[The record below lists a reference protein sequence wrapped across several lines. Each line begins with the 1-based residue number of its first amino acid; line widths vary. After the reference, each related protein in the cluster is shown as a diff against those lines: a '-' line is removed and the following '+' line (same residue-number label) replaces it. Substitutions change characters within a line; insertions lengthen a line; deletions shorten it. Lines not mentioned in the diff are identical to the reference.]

1 MMKMMN
7 PSSMN
12 SMMNYQPNSEFNIK
26 FQTEI
31 NETLGNEG
39 LIFISKSKEYSKK
52 KKIPLIKL
60 LQYYELLRANKTS
73 FNNQNCKAVCLY
85 FLCKYATLPTVEWD
99 FYPRWGL
106 HPGFL
111 PGKA

>member
-1 MMKMMN
+1 MKMMN

-39 LIFISKSKEYSKK
+39 LIFISKSKEY
-52 KKIPLIKL
+52 
-60 LQYYELLRANKTS
+60 
-73 FNNQNCKAVCLY
+73 
-85 FLCKYATLPTVEWD
+85 
-99 FYPRWGL
+99 
-106 HPGFL
+106 
-111 PGKA
+111 